1 MALIE
6 TKYGR
11 TVLKKAKSMMVVP
24 YVYNGTVKDYVLG
37 NDVYDISAIIGDS
50 ITLEQSDG
58 DSTTKDNEF
67 TSSPLIE
74 IRSGGKYAFSAQ
86 CIDMQS
92 NVLKSMFGV
101 MSADSVDGAVA
112 FHDDFT
118 LLYALVRIRFEDDG
132 LPDVLLPKVQL
143 SSRLFVNQLRTRLSQ
158 GNIAGTA
165 IALPVAVTESLS
177 SSALHF
183 TDSNGDGSS
192 YTPYTPVL
200 FVPRG
205 YMPLT
210 FYAKRSSSNIFSYV
224 NFDNGSVRSD
234 ISVSSENGSISLL

>member
-11 TVLKKAKSMMVVP
+11 TVLKKAESMMVVP

-74 IRSGGKYAFSAQ
+74 MRSGAKYAFSAQ
-86 CIDMQS
+86 CVDLQ
-92 NVLKSMFGV
+92 NKTLKSLFGV
-101 MSADSVDGAVA
+101 MTNDSVEGVVA
-112 FHDDFT
+112 FHDDFVP
-118 LLYALVRIRFEDDG
+118 LYALIRMRFEDEST
-132 LPDVLLPKVQL
+132 PDVLLPKVNL
-143 SSRLFVNQLRTRLSQ
+143 SSRLFINQLRTRLSE

-165 IALPVAVTESLS
+165 IALPVAVTASLS
-177 SSALHF
+177 LNALHF

-205 YMPLT
+205 YLPLT
-210 FYAKRSSSNIFSYV
+210 LYAKSGSRNIFSYV

-234 ISVSSENGSISLL
+234 IIVNSVNGTISLL